1 MRRSSNTAIMRLQLR
16 RHLQLQLVHL
26 SGYLVF
32 KLPRLHALRVGP
44 MRTTSFRSSP
54 LWRIIAFALINL
66 NLKLLMKIKRFHGLH
81 GTGSSRSWRRQ
92 SVHGAVLIQVRVV
105 IPPPA
110 LLMLALRLMLLRVV
124 IPPPATVTLASP
136 LVRLPM
142 GLGLQVALA
151 PPVSLSQL
159 RPPAGALIWLRPCLR
174 FRTDRNIGP
183 SYGVDYLFLPVLPV
197 LFHVVNSAAMRRPAR
212 P

>member
-1 MRRSSNTAIMRLQLR
+1 M
-16 RHLQLQLVHL
+16 H
-26 SGYLVF
+26 
-32 KLPRLHALRVGP
+32 
-44 MRTTSFRSSP
+44 RT
-54 LWRIIAFALINL
+54 
-66 NLKLLMKIKRFHGLH
+66 
-81 GTGSSRSWRRQ
+81 
-92 SVHGAVLIQVRVV
+92 VLIQVRVV

-110 LLMLALRLMLLRVV
+110 LLMLVLRLMLLRVV
-124 IPPPATVTLASP
+124 IPLPATLTLVSP

-151 PPVSLSQL
+151 PPVSLSRL
-159 RPPAGALIWLRPCLR
+159 RLPAGALTWLRLCLR

-183 SYGVDYLFLPVLPV
+183 SYGVVYLFLPVLPA